1 MKNRRIKPLVLI
13 AALAILLSSCGRH
26 RELQLAMFDG
36 EDKVLMAADS
46 FSYKN
51 HKVATES
58 DSDSAVYNGS
68 FGLFTGAETLWDS
81 LKIPVPG
88 EVTLSGS
95 AKIESGAFKLILV
108 SENGVETFYNADDG
122 EDFSLTANLSIGR
135 WRIKAVGRE
144 AEGSFTI
151 SATEPI
157 F

>member
-1 MKNRRIKPLVLI
+1 MQIVASPLS
-13 AALAILLSSCGRH
+13 ATETAKDS
-26 RELQLAMFDG
+26 M
-36 EDKVLMAADS
+36 MAADS

-122 EDFSLTANLSIGR
+122 EDFSLVLFKRPRQILPQQKSC
-135 WRIKAVGRE
+135 
-144 AEGSFTI
+144 
-151 SATEPI
+151 
-157 F
+157 